1 MGQGR
6 FESGTQ
12 TFESVALRACLRF
25 QTGSK
30 AFCRRTSL
38 SQGSKKSL
46 SRIEHSIR
54 AAVSIPVLFN
64 SRRSPRGNSFRYP
77 SQGIPADLN
86 ADPSR
91 ITAVDGCCR
100 RWLLS
105 PVVVE
110 TVEVVEIIGQAL
122 KPAAPR
128 PVDFHPHSS
137 GWKCFPDSCWL
148 TQRKSPLVWFRSL
161 NADISKYV
169 DTSLT
174 NFAR

>member
-12 TFESVALRACLRF
+12 TFESVALRACLSF

-30 AFCRRTSL
+30 AVCRRTSL

-54 AAVSIPVLFN
+54 AAVSIAVLFN

-148 TQRKSPLVWFRSL
+148 TQRKSPLVWLRSL
-161 NADISKYV
+161 NADISKCV